1 MRGMLNRE
9 RAYLHAGANREE
21 NLLTALIRAEE
32 MVDEKEGRSMEP
44 HEVMGNAFIFLFAGH
59 ETTANTLHYTMILL
73 AQRPDMQQRFLD
85 EVDEVY
91 ARAALEARDQLEY
104 ELDFNR
110 VGWTLAIMVR

>member
-9 RAYLHAGANREE
+9 RAHLHAGDNREE

-32 MVDEKEGRSMEP
+32 MGDEKEGRLMEP

-59 ETTANTLHYTMILL
+59 ETTANSLHYTMILL

-85 EVDEVY
+85 EVDEIY
-91 ARAALEARDQLEY
+91 DRAALEGRDQLEY
-104 ELDFNR
+104 ELDFSR
-110 VGWTLAIMVR
+110 AGWTLAIMVR